1 MSSTLR
7 VYIYIVEHI
16 EIVDEMPYRMMMPYF
31 KRKKRKCFGNIY
43 RLWRLENS

>member
-31 KRKKRKCFGNIY
+31 KGKCFGNIY